1 MKPEIKLE
9 KFSGP
14 LDLLLSLIKDNKC
27 DISEIALSEVTEQYL
42 QYLDKLEENKDEELA
57 DFLVVGTRL
66 LFLKSRMLLPQF
78 APDEEEGESLEQQL
92 KLYKAFVDAS
102 RKVNKLWQNR
112 CRSVFRI
119 EPPRKSVEFLAPINF
134 SAVALRQSLWQLIK
148 RLRPMAPLP
157 QTQIDRAISLKE
169 RIDKIRKLINTN
181 KKIDF
186 FSLLEN
192 AQNKTEVIVSF
203 LALLELVKQKTI
215 IFKQENTF
223 SDISI
228 EKFKI

>member
-1 MKPEIKLE
+1 MEQ
-9 KFSGP
+9 FSGP

-27 DISEIALSEVTEQYL
+27 DISSIALSEVTEQYL

-57 DFLVVGTRL
+57 DFLVVGTKL

-78 APDEEEGESLEQQL
+78 APAEEEGESLEQQL

-102 RKVNKLWQNR
+102 RKVNKLWLNHY
-112 CRSVFRI
+112 RSIFRI
-119 EPPRKSVEFLAPINF
+119 EPPRKSMEFVAPTNL
-134 SAVALRQSLWQLIK
+134 SAETMHASLLHLLK
-148 RLRPMAPLP
+148 RLRPLKALP

-169 RIDKIRKLINTN
+169 RIDRIRRLISES

-192 AQNKTEVIVSF
+192 SQNRTEVIVSF

-215 IFKQENTF
+215 MFTQESTF

-228 EKFKI
+228 EKI

>member
-9 KFSGP
+9 QFSGP

-27 DISEIALSEVTEQYL
+27 DISKIALSEVTEQYL

-78 APDEEEGESLEQQL
+78 APEEEDGVSLEQQL
-92 KLYKAFVDAS
+92 RLYKAFVDAS
-102 RKVNKLWQNR
+102 RKVNKLWLNR
-112 CRSVFRI
+112 YRSTFRV
-119 EPPRKSVEFLAPINF
+119 EPPRKQTEFLPPTNF
-134 SAVALRQSLWQLIK
+134 SVTNMHQSLLQLIK
-148 RLRPMAPLP
+148 RLRPLTPLP
-157 QTQIDRAISLKE
+157 QTHIDRAISLKE
-169 RIDKIRKLINTN
+169 RIDKIRKLIITG

-192 AQNKTEVIVSF
+192 AQNRTEVIVSF

-215 IFKQENTF
+215 MFTQENTF

-228 EKFKI
+228 EKI

>member
-9 KFSGP
+9 QFSGP

-27 DISEIALSEVTEQYL
+27 DISKIALSEVTEQYL

-78 APDEEEGESLEQQL
+78 APEEEDGVSLEQQL
-92 KLYKAFVDAS
+92 RLYKAFVDAS
-102 RKVNKLWQNR
+102 RKINKLWLNR
-112 CRSVFRI
+112 FRSTFRV
-119 EPPRKSVEFLAPINF
+119 EPPRKQTEFLPPTNF
-134 SAVALRQSLWQLIK
+134 STTNMHQSLLQLIK
-148 RLRPMAPLP
+148 RLRPLAPLP

-169 RIDKIRKLINTN
+169 RIDKIRKLIITG

-192 AQNKTEVIVSF
+192 AQNRTEVIVSF

-215 IFKQENTF
+215 MFTQENTF

-228 EKFKI
+228 EKI

>member
-1 MKPEIKLE
+1 ME

-27 DISEIALSEVTEQYL
+27 DISDIALSELTEQYL
-42 QYLDKLEENKDEELA
+42 RYLDTLGENRAEELA
-57 DFLVVGTRL
+57 DFLVVGAKL
-66 LFLKSRMLLPQF
+66 LFLKSGMLLPQF
-78 APDEEEGESLEQQL
+78 APEEEDGESLEQQL
-92 KLYKAFVDAS
+92 KLYKVFVDAS
-102 RKVNKLWQNR
+102 RKVNKLWLSLYQ
-112 CRSVFRI
+112 SVFRI
-119 EPPRKSVEFLAPINF
+119 EPPRKQADFAAPANF
-134 SAVALRQSLWQLIK
+134 STEAMRQSLLQLIK
-148 RLRPMAPLP
+148 RLRPLAPLP

-203 LALLELVKQKTI
+203 LALLELVKQKAI

-223 SDISI
+223 SDILI
-228 EKFKI
+228 EKI